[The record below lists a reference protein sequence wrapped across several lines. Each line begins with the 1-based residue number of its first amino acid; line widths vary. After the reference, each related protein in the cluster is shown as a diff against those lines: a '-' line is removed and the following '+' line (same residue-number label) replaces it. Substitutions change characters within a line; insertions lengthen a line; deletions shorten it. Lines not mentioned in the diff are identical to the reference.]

1 MFQNI
6 DLGLGGVIVTPN
18 RLKVIHF
25 LYPYMIDTMSYG
37 TSIPDND
44 IEFDILVK
52 PFGTLVWLCLMIT
65 FALFILLNYLK
76 DAIKYLELNNDHRK
90 YHNGNL
96 AWIGLC
102 ILLRQRYPLLGS
114 LNISTKICIVIWL
127 LATIVLIDVYA
138 SYLCSFLAIPND
150 QALDNL
156 EKLVAACENDE
167 IITLM
172 QRNTTLFETVPVCVS
187 FSDKFLV

>member
-1 MFQNI
+1 
-6 DLGLGGVIVTPN
+6 
-18 RLKVIHF
+18 
-25 LYPYMIDTMSYG
+25 MSYG

-44 IEFDILVK
+44 IEFDILMK
-52 PFGTLVWLCLMIT
+52 PFDSLVWLCLMIT

-76 DAIKYLELNNDHRK
+76 DTIKCDELINNSAN

-102 ILLRQRYPLLGS
+102 ILLKQRYPLLGS
-114 LNISTKICIVIWL
+114 MKISTKICIVIWL
-127 LATIVLIDVYA
+127 LAAIILIDVYG

-167 IITLM
+167 IIALM
-172 QRNTTLFETVPVCVS
+172 QRNTTLFETVPVIVL
-187 FSDKFLV
+187 FLFF